1 MYMLW
6 TAPYKVYI
14 DVGYMLWTTPCKVY
28 TDVGHKLR
36 TAPCKVYTHVHVVDC
51 AVQSVHSC
59 TC

>member
-28 TDVGHKLR
+28 T
-36 TAPCKVYTHVHVVDC
+36 HVHVVDC
-51 AVQSVHSC
+51 TVQSVY
-59 TC
+59 